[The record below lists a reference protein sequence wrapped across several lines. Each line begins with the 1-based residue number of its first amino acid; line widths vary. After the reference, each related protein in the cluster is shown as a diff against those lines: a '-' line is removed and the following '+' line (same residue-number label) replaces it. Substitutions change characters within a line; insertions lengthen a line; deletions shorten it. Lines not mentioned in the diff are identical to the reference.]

1 MVNDY
6 CLSKAKA
13 CKIVGLSQTVLYRPK
28 VDRMER
34 DREVIAVLNE
44 ILSQRSRTR
53 WGFWKC
59 FDRMRLDGYRFN
71 HKRVHR
77 VYCEMKLNMKRRT
90 KKRVMTRPAQPLD
103 HVEELNQVWSLD
115 FMRDTL
121 YDSRPFRTLNVIDE
135 GNREGLRIEIGRS
148 ITAARVVRTM
158 NELVEVYGL
167 PRAIRLDNGTELTS
181 YAFTEWAE
189 QNGVE
194 LRFIQPGKPNQN
206 AFIER
211 FNKSFR
217 QEVLDANL
225 FNTLLADQ
233 ELADEWLKDYN
244 ECRPHESLGNLPP
257 AVFKPRVFKSEIS
270 TLEL

>member
-1 MVNDY
+1 MTGY

-13 CKIVGLSQTVLYRPK
+13 CRIAGLSRTVLYRPR
-28 VDRMER
+28 VDRAQR
-34 DREVIAVLNE
+34 DHEVITVLNE
-44 ILSQRSRTR
+44 ILAQRSRAR

-59 FDRMRLDGYRFN
+59 YERLRLDGYVFN

-90 KKRVMTRPAQPLD
+90 KKRIITRVAQPLNL
-103 HVEELNQVWSLD
+103 VQELNCVWSLD

-121 YDSRPFRTLNVIDE
+121 YDGRPFRTLNVIDE
-135 GNREGLRIEIGRS
+135 GNREALRIEIGRS
-148 ITAARVVRTM
+148 ITAARVVRIM
-158 NELVEVYGL
+158 NELIEVYGR
-167 PRAIRLDNGTELTS
+167 PEAIRLDNGAELTS

-189 QNGVE
+189 QNGVQ

-225 FNTLLADQ
+225 FNTLAEVQ
-233 ELADEWLKDYN
+233 EIADEWLADYN
-244 ECRPHESLGNLPP
+244 EYRPHESLGNLPP
-257 AVFKPRVFKSEIS
+257 AVFKPRVFITEVSS
-270 TLEL
+270 LEL

>member
-1 MVNDY
+1 
-6 CLSKAKA
+6 
-13 CKIVGLSQTVLYRPK
+13 
-28 VDRMER
+28 
-34 DREVIAVLNE
+34 
-44 ILSQRSRTR
+44 
-53 WGFWKC
+53 
-59 FDRMRLDGYRFN
+59 
-71 HKRVHR
+71 
-77 VYCEMKLNMKRRT
+77 
-90 KKRVMTRPAQPLD
+90 
-103 HVEELNQVWSLD
+103 
-115 FMRDTL
+115 
-121 YDSRPFRTLNVIDE
+121 
-135 GNREGLRIEIGRS
+135 
-148 ITAARVVRTM
+148 M